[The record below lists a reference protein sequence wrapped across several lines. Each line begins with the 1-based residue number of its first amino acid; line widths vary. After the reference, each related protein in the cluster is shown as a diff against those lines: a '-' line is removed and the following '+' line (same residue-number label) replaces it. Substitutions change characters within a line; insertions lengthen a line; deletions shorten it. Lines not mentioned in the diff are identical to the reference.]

1 MLSIGQEA
9 ETPPEPPKT
18 LPPPK
23 ESLEI
28 DGIHQAIKALV
39 TPEDETM
46 PSYTE
51 TSHPYTSDS
60 DLSYVNSY
68 DVEHSQIVKKSKNEN
83 VQIPIKPQGLSYRS
97 LDNDYEETPV
107 ARPRIL
113 GAQPKPNGVQIPI
126 VAKPRVLS
134 LQSNSVEESYN
145 SPPKVLHQKKDNTL
159 ISRIYKDPRV
169 RLFSLQSREDVP
181 GSDTDHYTPTFY
193 SPRTNENKFT
203 YNETTSVYLNNKSMS
218 DDGVTSEGESGKTGK
233 MSFFSSE
240 EDLLSLN
247 SESSFRQVEITSAS
261 NGEVR
266 VRAQSPRK
274 PNIHRFSSHE
284 DLLSIDE
291 HTQVSSIPRRKDNTL
306 ISKIYQDPNVRNF
319 ANKTN
324 HKEFVDDYQRKNR
337 KSPSSEEKHTRTVFA
352 VELSSPEISLEVVR
366 SPTPSSGKSENSEI
380 DDLARKHVVSGVL
393 HKLLG
398 TEAFEDVEDVVDGR
412 APFSRSTS
420 VDDLS
425 SIRVSVRDLRM
436 KFESSEVSSCDT
448 IPLKVTEF
456 KPVLGCQQAS
466 YIKLDS

>member
-1 MLSIGQEA
+1 MLPPPRSFLLSISQEV

-39 TPEDETM
+39 TPEEQTM

-51 TSHPYTSDS
+51 MPHPYTSDS

-68 DVEHSQIVKKSKNEN
+68 DVEHSQIVIKSKNEN
-83 VQIPIKPQGLSYRS
+83 VQIPVKPQGS
-97 LDNDYEETPV
+97 LGNDYEETPV

-113 GAQPKPNGVQIPI
+113 GAQPKLNDVQSP
-126 VAKPRVLS
+126 VLAKPRVLS
-134 LQSNSVEESYN
+134 LQSSSVEESYN
-145 SPPKVLHQKKDNTL
+145 NPPKVLHQKKDNTL

-181 GSDTDHYTPTFY
+181 GSNADHYTPTFY
-193 SPRTNENKFT
+193 SPKTNENKFT
-203 YNETTSVYLNNKSMS
+203 YNETTSVYLNHKSTS
-218 DDGVTSEGESGKTGK
+218 DDGITSEGESGKTGK

-247 SESSFRQVEITSAS
+247 SESSFRHVEITSAS

-266 VRAQSPRK
+266 VRAQSPKK

-284 DLLSIDE
+284 DLLSIDD
-291 HTQVSSIPRRKDNTL
+291 HSQVSSIPRRKDNTL

-319 ANKTN
+319 ANQTN
-324 HKEFVDDYQRKNR
+324 HKEFVDDYQRKN
-337 KSPSSEEKHTRTVFA
+337 KNSEEKYIRTVKTPTY
-352 VELSSPEISLEVVR
+352 VELSSPEISLDVAR
-366 SPTPSSGKSENSEI
+366 SPTPSSKSENSEI

-393 HKLLG
+393 NKLHS
-398 TEAFEDVEDVVDGR
+398 TEIFEDVEDVVDGR

-436 KFESSEVSSCDT
+436 KFESSEVSNDGQDNG
-448 IPLKVTEF
+448 KVIKF
-456 KPVLGCQQAS
+456 KPVLGC
-466 YIKLDS
+466 